1 MIKLNIQRMKPELK
15 SVIQD
20 FNSGNPYLD
29 NFIKS
34 SAVSNDS
41 IGKTYLLLS
50 DDEKVLIGYY
60 NITVGSLDI
69 IDSGIHRKIGGCVHI
84 NCFALDNRFHKQVEI
99 IDDNEEK
106 IYISDLLLDDCL
118 QRVEQLRKEYVGI
131 AFVTLNST
139 EEGVWL
145 YTRNDFE
152 PLEEDMFFSI
162 EDSDLKCTQ
171 MYLPLELEE

>member
-1 MIKLNIQRMKPELK
+1 M
-15 SVIQD
+15 
-20 FNSGNPYLD
+20 
-29 NFIKS
+29 
-34 SAVSNDS
+34 
-41 IGKTYLLLS
+41 LLS
-50 DDEKVLIGYY
+50 DDEKILIGYY

-99 IDDNEEK
+99 IGENEEK
-106 IYISDLLLDDCL
+106 IYTSDLLLDDCL
-118 QRVEQLRKEYVGI
+118 QRVEQLRREYVGI

-139 EEGVWL
+139 REGIWL

>member
-1 MIKLNIQRMKPELK
+1 M
-15 SVIQD
+15 
-20 FNSGNPYLD
+20 
-29 NFIKS
+29 
-34 SAVSNDS
+34 
-41 IGKTYLLLS
+41 
-50 DDEKVLIGYY
+50 
-60 NITVGSLDI
+60 
-69 IDSGIHRKIGGCVHI
+69 
-84 NCFALDNRFHKQVEI
+84 DNRFHKQIEI

>member
-1 MIKLNIQRMKPELK
+1 MIKLNIQRIKPELEP
-15 SVIQD
+15 VIQA
-20 FNSGNPYLD
+20 FNSGNRYLD

-34 SAVSNDS
+34 SAASNDS

-84 NCFALDNRFHKQVEI
+84 NCFALDNRFHKQVETLGE
-99 IDDNEEK
+99 NEEK
-106 IYISDLLLDDCL
+106 IYTSDLLLDDCL
-118 QRVEQLRKEYVGI
+118 QRVEQLRKEYIGI

-139 EEGVWL
+139 EEGIWL
-145 YTRNDFE
+145 YARNDFE